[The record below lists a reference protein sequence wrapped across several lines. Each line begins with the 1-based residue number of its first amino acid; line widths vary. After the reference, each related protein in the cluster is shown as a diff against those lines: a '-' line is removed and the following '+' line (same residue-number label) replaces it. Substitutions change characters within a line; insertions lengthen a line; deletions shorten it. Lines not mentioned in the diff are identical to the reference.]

1 VAGKEIDD
9 GTTDSEPARPEE
21 DKPEPD
27 EMVYELMGIMD
38 KGNGVPVTELVDE
51 SKRSGLTDEQV
62 DGAVKTLMS
71 EGRCYEP
78 RIGVLRRV

>member
-1 VAGKEIDD
+1 
-9 GTTDSEPARPEE
+9 
-21 DKPEPD
+21 DKTEPD
-27 EMVYELMGIMD
+27 EMVYELMGIID

-62 DGAVKTLMS
+62 DGAVKILMS

-78 RIGVLRRV
+78 RIGILRRV